1 VESHGWPG
9 VVLVLGSLL
18 LLALA
23 IGWRLRQLAPVAQA
37 DL

>member
-1 VESHGWPG
+1 VGITWLAG

-23 IGWRLRQLAPVAQA
+23 IGWHLRWLAPVAQA